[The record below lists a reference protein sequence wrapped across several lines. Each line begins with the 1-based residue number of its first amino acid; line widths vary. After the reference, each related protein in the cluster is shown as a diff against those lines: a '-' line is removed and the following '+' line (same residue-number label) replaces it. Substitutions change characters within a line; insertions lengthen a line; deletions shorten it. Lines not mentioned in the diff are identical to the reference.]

1 MAEKR
6 AWLTDPITGEKLHAW
21 AHVKSIF
28 YNKASNILLK
38 DKLDEMDRIIDEKV
52 AKALMSNVQV
62 NDATKVP
69 TSALAYNMQNAITKN
84 AEDITKLNSDVEG
97 IGKTMISHPSSSFST
112 EVGKTYELCSLDLP
126 EGKWLLIGATLATG
140 NLLIENAD
148 FSGTSRNWREK
159 SAPETTMLTI
169 AFSSGGKKVKLML
182 VAAYVSALV
191 HSDRNYCY
199 LRAIRIG

>member
-84 AEDITKLNSDVEG
+84 AEDITKLNSDL
-97 IGKTMISHPSSSFST
+97 MST
-112 EVGKTYELCSLDLP
+112 NWTVCIPGVIYRKNKGTTEIKIQNPEIIINAESETYLCTLP
-126 EGKWLLIGATLATG
+126 EGFRPSQIMRFPVTYGAYNSFCGYAEVLTTGVVQAIGKV
-140 NLLIENAD
+140 AD
-148 FSGTSRNWREK
+148 QYIVGETS
-159 SAPETTMLTI
+159 
-169 AFSSGGKKVKLML
+169 F
-182 VAAYVSALV
+182 
-191 HSDRNYCY
+191 
-199 LRAIRIG
+199 